1 MDQYMDVA
9 NATADLGALVVFF
22 AFVLVIGLG
31 VVVHQMKSNT
41 TMLNRL
47 VINLTET
54 NAAMLPQL
62 SKLNESYERTAEIL
76 RQFSFNLEQSE
87 ENVFVLQ
94 QKVNSLRDELFQLD
108 KIVSES
114 KQLNESFVKESQRRF
129 KEIDGNIQSILIQI
143 TGKDDAD
150 VQS

>member
-1 MDQYMDVA
+1 MDQYIDVA
-9 NATADLGALVVFF
+9 NAAADLGALVVFF

-94 QKVNSLRDELFQLD
+94 QKVNNLREELFQLD

-129 KEIDGNIQSILIQI
+129 KEIDGNIQSILMQI